1 MRSTGRVRPVPGGTI
16 ARWEQGHHPR
26 KTVRREAGERWF
38 LQSPK
43 QMVDHG
49 ISHNRCSASVFT
61 DDTQSFLNID
71 LSWRMMMDESG
82 LIQRAGERNEMEDM
96 LSHLLLFVGD

>member
-1 MRSTGRVRPVPGGTI
+1 MGTGRVRSVPGEMI

-43 QMVDHG
+43 QMVDP
-49 ISHNRCSASVFT
+49 
-61 DDTQSFLNID
+61 
-71 LSWRMMMDESG
+71 W
-82 LIQRAGERNEMEDM
+82 
-96 LSHLLLFVGD
+96 HLPQPLLGFSLHR